1 MYQSFSG
8 FGVTPVKLD
17 KKRVLGV
24 RIVNQT
30 KNFKKCVSRTNEEA
44 VYKVSFKT

>member
-8 FGVTPVKLD
+8 FDATPVKLD
-17 KKRVLGV
+17 KKLVLGV

-30 KNFKKCVSRTNEEA
+30 KNFKNVVSRTNEEA
-44 VYKVSFKT
+44 VYKVPL

>member
-8 FGVTPVKLD
+8 FGATPVKLD

-30 KNFKKCVSRTNEEA
+30 ENVKNVVSRTNEED
-44 VYKVSFKT
+44 VYKVSL